1 MALIIQGTPC
11 PCPECSTNNGKVV
24 TLLRHVPAYE
34 PVHLDHGLTVS
45 YGTPSWVC
53 EGQLHLPTTA
63 GLIPFSYLP
72 FPASRLVRI
81 DNLTP
86 GDVMTIGSDQWK
98 CFPVIRKNGGPGL
111 ETSLNWGYA
120 YRVVP

>member
-1 MALIIQGTPC
+1 MTKPLTPGCMALIIQGTPC
-11 PCPECSTNNGKVV
+11 PCPECSTNNGAVV

-81 DNLTP
+81 DNPDGQDETLTW
-86 GDVMTIGSDQWK
+86 T
-98 CFPVIRKNGGPGL
+98 PVPTGV
-111 ETSLNWGYA
+111 TA
-120 YRVVP
+120 